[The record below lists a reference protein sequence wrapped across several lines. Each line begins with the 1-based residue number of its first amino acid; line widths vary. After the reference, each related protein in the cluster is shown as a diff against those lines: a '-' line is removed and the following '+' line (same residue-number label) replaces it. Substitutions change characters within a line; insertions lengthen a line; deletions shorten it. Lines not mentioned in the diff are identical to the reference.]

1 MALPPPG
8 IFAGVPFPR
17 PVPIRPA
24 EPSVVRDL
32 RGRLRAARR
41 RITLAAVL
49 RGALVTL
56 AVVGAAVAVALGVE
70 AALWLG
76 VGLRTLLASALG
88 VLVLGLVGG
97 LVGVP
102 VLRGMGVL
110 PGLAE
115 RDVVRRAGED
125 HAGVDRRLT
134 ALLDLADGRTSSG
147 NSRLREAA
155 LAGLAAEVQDV
166 PFERVRAW
174 GPAQRALP
182 WAAFAAVAL
191 AVLFVA
197 APGTIGSA
205 ASRLMAPGRA
215 FAPPAP
221 FALRVTPGTVEIA
234 RGADLAVRVAATGR
248 VEPLTA
254 TLELG
259 RVGERATEEV
269 RLRSDGAGRFSH
281 TVEAVRASVRYRV
294 VAEGVASEWFEARVV
309 ARPTVRGVR
318 VTVVPPGYVGRP
330 ATVLPEGVGDASG
343 LAGSTVRVQ
352 VGLGGTPAA
361 KGWLDVRWASG
372 ARERVPLRIGSDGA
386 TGRFALRAAGTYAV
400 RLQSA
405 AGVTNADPAVYS
417 LGVFTDTPP
426 QITLLH
432 GGEGDLAG
440 PVRPVRFRISDD
452 AGFAGGSLVWR
463 IAGGPGRRAS
473 AVRRVALPVRRRPL
487 EQTVDLTWRLAGVRP
502 GDTVEFYG
510 EVREAGPGKRGRTPL
525 VRLRFPSA
533 QERAETFTTRRDS
546 ASTTLDRMRQQA
558 RQQGTRTERL
568 RDELRARPEADW
580 EARRQVEQL
589 RQDQAAMQAQA
600 RALQEQM
607 REMAEQLR
615 GSDLVDPDL
624 QRRFEQME
632 RVMEDLQSPE
642 LQEALQRLQEAME
655 QLDLRQML
663 QEADEVEQ
671 AQQTFEER
679 LERARALLERLEAAV
694 EMEEAARLADDLA
707 EREERLARD
716 SERLQD
722 REQGRQ
728 EGERQDGER
737 QDGEEQEGEQR
748 EGEQRPGEPRPSPRS
763 PQAER
768 RRMAEEQRDAARDAE
783 ALDQQLQ
790 ELQEQLEDIPNA
802 PDEAVEQMRE
812 ETTPEGGLPEQMEQ
826 NAEQIRQNQMQPAQQ
841 GQRQMARQLR
851 RMAQQMRQQSQSMQG
866 QQARVDGAA
875 LRRAL
880 EDVLTL
886 SREQER
892 LAGEAATTPD
902 GNPALVPM
910 ARRQRDLRD
919 GLRTVADTLRRVARS
934 VPQLTAAVQT
944 RAGNG
949 AREMDLAL
957 ARLAEREAAASSS
970 HGRTAM
976 AHLNELALLLA
987 SALDQQQQ
995 QQSGSGQGQGTPQ
1008 QQMQQMGQQ
1017 QQQLNQQ
1024 IQEMLGR
1031 SAGQRLTPGEG
1042 QRLRQMA
1049 EQQEALRRGLQ
1060 QMIQQQGGG
1069 LGPGAQS
1076 ALQRLQEEM
1085 GRAAAELRRGRLSDG
1100 VAPRQQQ
1107 ILQRMLEAERSVN
1120 ERGQEERREAQT
1132 GTPRPAPPPPP
1143 LPPPDR
1149 PADRVRADLLRLLES
1164 GYSPDIQNLIRRY
1177 FERLQGRY
1185 DG

>member
-1 MALPPPG
+1 MPG
-8 IFAGVPFPR
+8 IFPR
-17 PVPIRPA
+17 PVSSSRPSPRPVPDP
-24 EPSVVRDL
+24 ESSVVRDL

-41 RITLAAVL
+41 RITAGAVL

-70 AALWLG
+70 AALWMG
-76 VGLRTLLASALG
+76 VGLRTLLAAVLG
-88 VLVLGLVGG
+88 ALVLGLVGG

-125 HAGVDRRLT
+125 FSGVDRRLT

-147 NSRLREAA
+147 NGRLREAA

-174 GPAQRALP
+174 GPARRALP
-182 WAAFAAVAL
+182 YAAFAAVAL

-197 APGTIGSA
+197 APGTMSGA
-205 ASRLMAPGRA
+205 AFRLMEPGRA

-221 FALRVTPGTVEIA
+221 FALRVAPGDVEVA
-234 RGADLAVRVAATGR
+234 RGTDLAVRVAAVGE
-248 VEPLTA
+248 VQPLAA
-254 TLELG
+254 TLEVG
-259 RVGERATEEV
+259 REGERAVEEI

-294 VAEGVASEWFEARVV
+294 VADGVASEWFTARVV
-309 ARPTVRGVR
+309 ARPVVRGVR
-318 VTVVPPGYVGRP
+318 VTVVPPAYAGRP
-330 ATVLPEGVGDASG
+330 PVVLPEGVGDASG
-343 LAGSTVRVQ
+343 LAGSAVRVQ
-352 VGLGGTPAA
+352 IGLGGERAV

-372 ARERVPLRIGSDGA
+372 ARERVALRIGGDPSAGSGQAGA
-386 TGRFALRAAGTYAV
+386 LGRLVLRGAGTYRV

-417 LGVFTDTPP
+417 LGVFADTPP

-432 GGEGDLAG
+432 GADGDLAG
-440 PVRPVRFRISDD
+440 AVRPVRFRISDD

-463 IAGGPGRRAS
+463 VAAGPGRRAG

-487 EQTVDLTWRLAGVRP
+487 EQTVDLMWRMAGVRP

-525 VRLRFPSA
+525 VRLRFASTE
-533 QERAETFTTRRDS
+533 ERVETFETRRDS
-546 ASTTLDRMRQQA
+546 AATTLERMRRQA
-558 RQQGTRTERL
+558 RQQGSRAERL

-589 RQDQAAMQAQA
+589 RQDQAAMQSQA
-600 RALQEQM
+600 RQLQQQM

-655 QLDLRQML
+655 QLDLQQML
-663 QEADEVEQ
+663 QQADRVEEEQ
-671 AQQTFEER
+671 ATFEER

-694 EMEEAARLADDLA
+694 EMEEAARQAESLA

-716 SERLQD
+716 SERLQ
-722 REQGRQ
+722 
-728 EGERQDGER
+728 ERQDGES
-737 QDGEEQEGEQR
+737 QEGDQEDGEQR
-748 EGEQRPGEPRPSPRS
+748 GGEQRPARS
-763 PQAER
+763 PEAER
-768 RRMAEEQRDAARDAE
+768 RRMEAEQRDAAEDAA
-783 ALDQQLQ
+783 ALDEQLR
-790 ELQEQLEDIPNA
+790 ELQEQLENIPNA
-802 PDEAVEQMRE
+802 PDEAVEEMRE
-812 ETTPEGGLPEQMEQ
+812 ETTPDGGLPEQMEQ

-841 GQRQMARQLR
+841 GQQQMARQLR
-851 RMAQQMRQQSQSMQG
+851 RMAQQMRQQSQAMQG

-875 LRRAL
+875 IRRAL

-886 SREQER
+886 SRNQEA
-892 LAGEAATTPD
+892 LATQAAATPD
-902 GNPALVPM
+902 GNPATAPL

-949 AREMDLAL
+949 GREMDLAL
-957 ARLAEREAAASSS
+957 ARLADRDAAQASS

-976 AHLNELALLLA
+976 AHLNELALLL
-987 SALDQQQQ
+987 SDALEQQQ
-995 QQSGSGQGQGTPQ
+995 QQSGSGQGSPQ
-1008 QQMQQMGQQ
+1008 QQMQQMGEQQ
-1017 QQQLNQQ
+1017 QRLNQQ

-1031 SAGQRLTPGEG
+1031 TAGQRLSPGEG

-1049 EQQEALRRGLQ
+1049 ERQEALRRGLQ
-1060 QMIQQQGGG
+1060 EMIQQQGGA

-1085 GRAAAELRRGRLSDG
+1085 GRAAAELRRGRLTDA
-1100 VAPRQQQ
+1100 VVPRQQL
-1107 ILQRMLEAERSVN
+1107 IHERMLQAERSVN

-1132 GTPRPAPPPPP
+1132 GSPRPAPAPPP

-1164 GYSPDIQNLIRRY
+1164 GYSPDVQDLIRRY